1 MPPRSRKVRK
11 ALRAT
16 PEELKAALD
25 HELGRESGVQFFK
38 STEIS
43 NVLREEIWAIL
54 EDISG
59 LLRTSSFGWN
69 VQEKEEEVF
78 HPDGRLM
85 VLFLDSHEPENR
97 GRVAGFC
104 SFRFEQDEDDIIYCY
119 ELHVERSGRG
129 NGVGGL
135 LIAHLETTARIW
147 GMSKIFLT
155 CLNSNPRAF
164 AFYTRHGQVNHHA

>member
-1 MPPRSRKVRK
+1 
-11 ALRAT
+11 
-16 PEELKAALD
+16 
-25 HELGRESGVQFFK
+25 
-38 STEIS
+38 
-43 NVLREEIWAIL
+43 
-54 EDISG
+54 
-59 LLRTSSFGWN
+59 SSFGWN

-97 GRVAGFC
+97 AHVAGFC
-104 SFRFEQDEDDIIYCY
+104 SFRFEQDDGDIIYCY

-135 LIAHLETTARIW
+135 LMAHLETTARIW

-155 CLNSNPRAF
+155 CLNCERNPVPSFGTHTQLANPGAF